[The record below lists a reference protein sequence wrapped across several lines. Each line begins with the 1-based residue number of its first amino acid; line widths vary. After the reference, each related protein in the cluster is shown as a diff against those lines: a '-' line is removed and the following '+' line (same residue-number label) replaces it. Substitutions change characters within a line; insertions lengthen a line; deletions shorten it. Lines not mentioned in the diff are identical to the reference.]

1 MDRRSA
7 WVLGIIFGGLF
18 VVLLGFLGLVY
29 ATIEAGA
36 SGRTSRSGGVTGDVK
51 VGVVEV
57 LGEIVDSRKTVEQLE
72 EFRTRSDIEAVVVR
86 VDSPGGAVGPSQ
98 EIYDAILK
106 LREKKK
112 VVASMGSTAAS
123 GGYYIAAAAEKIY
136 ANPGTL
142 TGSIGVIFQLPNV
155 EGLMRWA
162 GVQMVTLTAGEMKDS
177 GSPFRAMNNAERE
190 LLTGMLADVH
200 DQFIEAVAKGR
211 GLEVEQVKPY
221 ADGRVFSGRQAK
233 EWKLVDELGGLDA
246 AAVGVLALADLKGEP
261 ELVYPKKEKPL
272 LVELLGEEP
281 GVMLGGWLRDGVETA
296 AGSGGLQFRAPLSAQ

>member
-18 VVLLGFLGLVY
+18 LVLLGFLGMVY
-29 ATIEAGA
+29 ATIESSA
-36 SGRTSRSGGVTGDVK
+36 SGRTARSGSPGDVN

-57 LGEIVDSRKTVEQLE
+57 LGEIVDSRKTVEQLD
-72 EFRTRSDIEAVVVR
+72 EFRTRDDIKAVIVR

-98 EIYDAILK
+98 EIYDAILR
-106 LREKKK
+106 LREEKK

-123 GGYYIAAAAEKIY
+123 GGYYISAAADKIY
-136 ANPGTL
+136 ANAGTL

-162 GVQMVTLTAGEMKDS
+162 GVKMTTLTAGDMKDS
-177 GSPFRAMNNAERE
+177 GSPFRTMTEPERE
-190 LLTGMLADVH
+190 LLEGMLADVH
-200 DQFIEAVAKGR
+200 SQFIEAVASGR
-211 GLEVEQVKPY
+211 GLEVDQVKPY

-246 AAVGVLALADLKGEP
+246 AARGVLALAEIEGEP

-272 LVELLGEEP
+272 LIELLGEEP
-281 GVMLGGWLRDGVETA
+281 GVTLGSWLRDGVSGA
-296 AGSGGLQFRAPLSAQ
+296 AGSGGLMFRAPALLP